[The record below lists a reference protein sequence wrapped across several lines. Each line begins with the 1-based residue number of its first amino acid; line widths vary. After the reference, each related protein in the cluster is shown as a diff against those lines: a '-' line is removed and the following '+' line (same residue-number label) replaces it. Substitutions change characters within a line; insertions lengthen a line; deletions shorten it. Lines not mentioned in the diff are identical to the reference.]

1 MKSSATTM
9 AENHKNMKYC
19 NTLFEILVA
28 DMVDVSIE
36 GSENKCM
43 RDDSPLSNIRQRK
56 GKQVKKTSKGK
67 FKASVKKD
75 NFTKEMADSSHRK
88 GESYKR
94 KLLLLSNQPRH
105 RYLLQRGMSMTTQK
119 ANNELSTIYIYRR
132 F

>member
-1 MKSSATTM
+1 MGDAMKSSTM

-67 FKASVKKD
+67 FKASVSRRITLQRKWLILHIERGNHTRG
-75 NFTKEMADSSHRK
+75 NFFCYPTSLDIGTCSK
-88 GESYKR
+88 GE
-94 KLLLLSNQPRH
+94 
-105 RYLLQRGMSMTTQK
+105 
-119 ANNELSTIYIYRR
+119 
-132 F
+132 